1 MGAYGVKCHL
11 YFLNVPFPKND
22 PLFGGI
28 PSLSVSPL
36 SHSFT
41 LNGWIISGKEEST
54 ERHELMSRL
63 SELKE
68 ESELV
73 SAELAQYQD
82 CDPDVLNGVKK
93 VGDVAFEAA
102 NRWTDNLFQVK
113 SWCRTKFNVEESQL
127 NKQFNIPEDMDYI
140 EE

>member
-1 MGAYGVKCHL
+1 
-11 YFLNVPFPKND
+11 
-22 PLFGGI
+22 
-28 PSLSVSPL
+28 
-36 SHSFT
+36 
-41 LNGWIISGKEEST
+41 
-54 ERHELMSRL
+54 MSRL